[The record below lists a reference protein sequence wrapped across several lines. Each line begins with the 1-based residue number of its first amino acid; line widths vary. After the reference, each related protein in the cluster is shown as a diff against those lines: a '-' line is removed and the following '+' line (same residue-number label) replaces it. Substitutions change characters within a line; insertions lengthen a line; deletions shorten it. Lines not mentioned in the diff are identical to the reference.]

1 MERELFRAN
10 LALRAIRQLFVFG
23 IRAAT
28 QLGLAVLGLLEI
40 GISPTA
46 LEARLIPCYI
56 RDLWETRL
64 IGSRDFRLCLALV
77 NLAFPCLLGTTKDF
91 EQSQRDGG
99 SSRLERKLGVIGP
112 ESKKETTGKAKKR
125 AAEGEQSGSLEK
137 NAPLE
142 EAPSSADASKVSR
155 KKKKKKDGKKRPRED
170 PSIGQHETPA
180 VVGED
185 DMETPVQT
193 GSTRESPE
201 ERPKK
206 KVKKKTVEEGLED
219 PSRSG
224 GKASGSRGE
233 PRNESPSSERLA
245 PSLVVRKDA
254 RSEGSLPKNGRI
266 ESPDRVEFLYDVKTP
281 LVLNPLQCAEL
292 TRQILGGTRELP
304 PIGDVYFKD
313 EYIDAASVSKRLS
326 VIERLRAE
334 NKKAS
339 DKVAEEKE
347 VLRAKFEELE
357 GKLKADRLAKN
368 EMMREKTHLE
378 RNGSALEKEKAELEG
393 ERDAVVETLVKE
405 RQRLRDSRIR
415 EVTCERVRV
424 QTAMGDKSTRCFGR
438 VLEYHMKFLETLGCV
453 WSSKE
458 VIKVIVGRA
467 MHGSDLPE
475 RRHELAHHLRFGA
488 TS

>member
-1 MERELFRAN
+1 M
-10 LALRAIRQLFVFG
+10 
-23 IRAAT
+23 
-28 QLGLAVLGLLEI
+28 
-40 GISPTA
+40 
-46 LEARLIPCYI
+46 
-56 RDLWETRL
+56 
-64 IGSRDFRLCLALV
+64 
-77 NLAFPCLLGTTKDF
+77 
-91 EQSQRDGG
+91 
-99 SSRLERKLGVIGP
+99 
-112 ESKKETTGKAKKR
+112 TGKAKKR
-125 AAEGEQSGSLEK
+125 VAEGEQSGSLEK

-185 DMETPVQT
+185 NMETPVQT

-206 KVKKKTVEEGLED
+206 KLKKKTVEEGLED

-233 PRNESPSSERLA
+233 TRNESPLSERLA

-266 ESPDRVEFLYDVKTP
+266 ESPDRVEFLYDEKTP

-292 TRQILGGTRELP
+292 TRQIRGGTRELP

-313 EYIDAASVSKRLS
+313 EDIDAASVSKRLS

-378 RNGSALEKEKAELEG
+378 RNGSALEKEKAEFEG

-405 RQRLRDSRIR
+405 RQRLRDSRFR

-438 VLEYHMKFLETLGCV
+438 VRDDLARLDAFEKAKSFDILHIYIVLSIYSCIGVPHEVLGDIRVRLELKRGIGVPHGVLGDIWVRLELKRGDQGDHWTSNA
-453 WSSKE
+453 W
-458 VIKVIVGRA
+458 
-467 MHGSDLPE
+467 E
-475 RRHELAHHLRFGA
+475 RPTGA
-488 TS
+488 TP

>member
-137 NAPLE
+137 NAPFE

-313 EYIDAASVSKRLS
+313 EYIDAASVSKRVAAMERCPEKENLEVDDALAQKGGTEKEGS
-326 VIERLRAE
+326 ERPVLVFDTSSERREDEEEGSDQGRKTPSPRPNEEEVTSEIERSTSSVLPLEVNPLALVPTPVESPTVPAAE
-334 NKKAS
+334 
-339 DKVAEEKE
+339 DPE
-347 VLRAKFEELE
+347 
-357 GKLKADRLAKN
+357 
-368 EMMREKTHLE
+368 
-378 RNGSALEKEKAELEG
+378 
-393 ERDAVVETLVKE
+393 
-405 RQRLRDSRIR
+405 
-415 EVTCERVRV
+415 
-424 QTAMGDKSTRCFGR
+424 
-438 VLEYHMKFLETLGCV
+438 
-453 WSSKE
+453 
-458 VIKVIVGRA
+458 
-467 MHGSDLPE
+467 DLPASNVLTGSGE
-475 RRHELAHHLRFGA
+475 DDGSVA
-488 TS
+488 